1 MTIGISNIK
10 EYINIENGKFIKK
23 KDEEKNKITNN
34 LITLFNRAFSNCKR
48 QDFTTIARYFHYNL
62 RTSIKRPEL
71 FFDILSAIDA
81 SNQTQSVL
89 DCMIERRNIL
99 RKQGRKV
106 KGKAIGTTLLTKGLE
121 FDTVVVFQADMITD
135 RRNFYV
141 AISRATRNLY
151 IITSSDKKTL
161 KR

>member
-1 MTIGISNIK
+1 M
-10 EYINIENGKFIKK
+10 ENLSKRKMRR
-23 KDEEKNKITNN
+23 KNKITNN

>member
-1 MTIGISNIK
+1 
-10 EYINIENGKFIKK
+10 
-23 KDEEKNKITNN
+23 
-34 LITLFNRAFSNCKR
+34 
-48 QDFTTIARYFHYNL
+48 
-62 RTSIKRPEL
+62 
-71 FFDILSAIDA
+71 
-81 SNQTQSVL
+81 
-89 DCMIERRNIL
+89 MIERRNIL

-151 IITSSDKKTL
+151 IITSSDKITL
-161 KR
+161 NR

>member
-1 MTIGISNIK
+1 MTLGVSNIK
-10 EYINIENGKFIKK
+10 EYINIEKGKFIKK
-23 KDEEKNKITNN
+23 KDIEKEKISNN
-34 LITLFNRAFSNCKR
+34 LRTLFNKAFSNCKR
-48 QDFTTIARYFHYNL
+48 QDFTAIAKYFHYSL
-62 RTSIKRPEL
+62 RTPLKRPEL
-71 FFDILSAIDA
+71 FFDILSAINA

-89 DCMIERRNIL
+89 DCMIKRRNIL

-121 FDTVVVFQADMITD
+121 FDTVVVFQADMIKN

-151 IITSSDKKTL
+151 IITSSDKITL